1 MNLLCLELLWQSN
14 DLDSMPN
21 VGDMDLIPGW
31 GTRMLQN
38 AAKNSRKKELQC
50 NMFKYVIT
58 KVWRQLLSGNF

>member
-14 DLDSMPN
+14 DLDLCPN

-38 AAKNSRKKELQC
+38 AAKKINKERK
-50 NMFKYVIT
+50 NYSVIC
-58 KVWRQLLSGNF
+58 LSM